1 MICKLVGYGKTRQ
14 EAIEK
19 TNAAL
24 DNYVIRGKFWLWL
37 MSSAFVSVEICVC
50 LIWNEGAPWSKITG
64 LSGIELY
71 EI

>member
-24 DNYVIRGKFWLWL
+24 DNYVIRGEF
-37 MSSAFVSVEICVC
+37 
-50 LIWNEGAPWSKITG
+50 
-64 LSGIELY
+64 
-71 EI
+71 

>member
-14 EAIEK
+14 DAIEK

-24 DNYVIRGKFWLWL
+24 DNYVIRGEFWLWVL
-37 MSSAFVSVEICVC
+37 LSFLLNFVGA
-50 LIWNEGAPWSKITG
+50 IWNEGAPWSKITG